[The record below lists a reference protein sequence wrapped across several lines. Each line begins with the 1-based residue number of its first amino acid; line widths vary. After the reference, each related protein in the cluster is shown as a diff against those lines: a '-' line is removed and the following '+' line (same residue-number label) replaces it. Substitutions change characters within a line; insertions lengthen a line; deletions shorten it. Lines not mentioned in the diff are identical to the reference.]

1 VIGVGFALYG
11 VALIVYGTLRARAVE
26 RSLEE
31 GRYALPSDPLLDI
44 LTVSGAILGIAT
56 AAVIIFD

>member
-26 RSLEE
+26 RSREE
-31 GRYALPSDPLLDI
+31 GRYALPSDSLLDI